1 MQGRVRGAGAATILA
16 ALMLA
21 GCEQP
26 AQDTL
31 EISPEVSEVLDSLQE
46 APAVEED
53 MVYAGADMN
62 GQAVTLP
69 VGGLLRVELESI
81 PTAGY
86 LWNIK
91 DKPDFLDL
99 EAEHS
104 RPTDPQ
110 TQDDPLFTGGN
121 HYLASDFRA
130 TAVGTGTL
138 TLIEG
143 RPWELDAGQPPEDT
157 FQLSVTVTE

>member
-1 MQGRVRGAGAATILA
+1 MQGRVWGTGGATALA
-16 ALMLA
+16 LLMLA

-31 EISPEVSEVLDSLQE
+31 EISPQVSEVLDSLQE
-46 APAVEED
+46 APSAEAD

-62 GQAVTLP
+62 GQSVTLP
-69 VGGLLRVELESI
+69 VGALLRVELESI

-91 DKPDFLDL
+91 DQPAFLNL

-104 RPTDPQ
+104 RPTDPETQ
-110 TQDDPLFTGGN
+110 TDPMFTGGN

-130 TAVGTGTL
+130 TATGTGTL
-138 TLIEG
+138 TLVEG
-143 RPWELDAGQPPEDT
+143 RPWELDAGEPPEGV